1 MAQDSHSL
9 FTIRYSKENNLR
21 FTLIKD
27 LKKDVTM
34 KPILTGLLAFI
45 LLYVSADV
53 VVKEQ
58 TIGLFY
64 DEITLTLFGSAEEF
78 LDPMSK
84 ASFLEFLHAEIF
96 FLMMILLTLSAIF
109 IRLRSQNKFSLLL
122 LNITMSSALLTLVT
136 LGLSYFVSAS
146 FINIYV
152 VTFFLW
158 HIGSIFMILL
168 SLWSLSRE

>member
-64 DEITLTLFGSAEEF
+64 DEITLTLFGSAEE
-78 LDPMSK
+78 
-84 ASFLEFLHAEIF
+84 FLEFLHAEIF